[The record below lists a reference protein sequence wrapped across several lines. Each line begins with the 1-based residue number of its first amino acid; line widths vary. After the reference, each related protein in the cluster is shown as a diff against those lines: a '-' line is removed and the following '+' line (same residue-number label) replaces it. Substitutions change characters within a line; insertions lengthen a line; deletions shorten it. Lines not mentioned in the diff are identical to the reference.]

1 MSGCSE
7 YINIIWCDIRGN
19 YNSFDPPSASTSWWK
34 SIPSTIL
41 AYCNGDEWAHCAS
54 LLSYS
59 STVERML
66 VRHSSRSRDGH
77 RCLCACSLRP
87 SVSASLRC
95 PPSSLWS
102 CKWIIFYQFTMS
114 WFAASQRWEWTRVMW
129 KQKDIDWCGHS
140 LQRFNM
146 SPLSVM
152 DLVLISVL
160 TNGGFYGCLFEAQQ
174 TVYWIYMV
182 NV

>member
-34 SIPSTIL
+34 SILSTIL

-114 WFAASQRWEWTRVMW
+114 WFAAGGEPKVGVNSGHVETERHWLMWTFTTA
-129 KQKDIDWCGHS
+129 
-140 LQRFNM
+140 L
-146 SPLSVM
+146 
-152 DLVLISVL
+152 
-160 TNGGFYGCLFEAQQ
+160 
-174 TVYWIYMV
+174 
-182 NV
+182 